1 MALESMLVSNDWEA
15 ISVLGSV
22 LGNLHIGIHVDPEPE
37 SARQRMKKA
46 KYDAVIIDC
55 DLQGAADFFRG
66 LQAESTMKGSVPLA
80 ISGNSLGVSELSQMC
95 ARFVL
100 QRPVSLEQAVRT
112 LSAARNLMLR
122 GRLRYFR
129 QQVQIPA
136 VLTFAEN
143 RDDAVIL
150 NISQGGV
157 ALHASQPLE
166 IHELVRLRFDLPD
179 SDTSVDS
186 RGEVAWVD
194 ESNQAGIRFTEVT
207 DKQQRNLE
215 QWLAAKYFARVNA

>member
-1 MALESMLVSNDWEA
+1 MALESMVVSNDWDA

-22 LGNLHIGIHVDPEPE
+22 LGNLHIGIHVDPVPE

-46 KYDAVIIDC
+46 KYDAIIVDC
-55 DLQGAADFFRG
+55 ELDGAADLFRG
-66 LQAESTMKGSVPLA
+66 LQAESSLKSSVPLA
-80 ISGNSLGVSELSQMC
+80 ISGASLGIPELSELG

-129 QQVQIPA
+129 YEVQIP
-136 VLTFAEN
+136 VSLTFGDK
-143 RDDAVIL
+143 RDTVEIT
-150 NISQGGV
+150 NISQGGIAV
-157 ALHASQPLE
+157 RSGGSLELHEP
-166 IHELVRLRFDLPD
+166 VRLRFDFPEQD
-179 SDTSVDS
+179 SSFEA
-186 RGEVAWVD
+186 RGEVAWAD

-207 DKQQRNLE
+207 ETHQRTLE
-215 QWLAAKYFARVNA
+215 QWLAAKYFAQVNS